1 MKDSGKRINRRNFLK
16 AVGAAGV
23 GSVLTGKNIFADPNE
38 PDVKGD
44 ALHKMQ
50 VELEYGSGSVKLSL
64 PEKQVMGVYMPAGG
78 EAMGEVSEA
87 LKVALRKPIG
97 TKPLGQIAKPKDKV
111 VIVVDDVTRDVP
123 SAELLLPVVDELRK
137 AGVPDKN
144 ITVIA
149 ALGLHRKMKQDE
161 LDAVLGPLK
170 GKIKIVNHDCEKN
183 LQSIGKTSLGTEV
196 YLNKIFLEA
205 DVKILTGDVEYH
217 QFCGYG
223 GGAKSVFP
231 GLGDGASITLSH
243 SRMELEGTG
252 AGRLKG
258 NPIREEIDEIGRK
271 VGVDFIVNV
280 VINSDKKVSAIFA
293 GDVYKA
299 FVAGAK
305 ACDKIYSVEVPKA
318 ADVVIASA
326 GGFPRDI
333 VLYQA
338 QKAVEAA
345 RRIVKK
351 GGKIILFAECREGHG
366 SELAYQWACEAT
378 KPEDIVVR
386 LRKKFVMGG
395 HKAYQLA
402 RVSQWADIYICS
414 SMDPA
419 MVRKFFLHP
428 LGSVDE
434 VYSLI
439 DKGDKIAV
447 LPQATTTLARLKGS
461 KETRFL
467 N

>member
-1 MKDSGKRINRRNFLK
+1 MENGKNISRRRFLK
-16 AVGAAGV
+16 AAGAAGI
-23 GSVLTGKNIFADPNE
+23 GSFLADKNILADSNE
-38 PDVKGD
+38 PGAKLD
-44 ALHKMQ
+44 LHKMQ
-50 VELEYGSGSVKLSL
+50 VELEYGSGKINLDL
-64 PEKQVMGVYMPAGG
+64 PDKQVMGIYMPAGG
-78 EAMGEVSEA
+78 HAVGDISEA
-87 LKVALRKPIG
+87 VRASMQKPIG
-97 TKPLGQIAKPKDKV
+97 AKPLGQIAKPKDKV

-123 SAELLLPVVDELRK
+123 TPEMLVPIVDELRK
-137 AGVPDKN
+137 AGVPDEN

-170 GKIKIVNHDCEKN
+170 GKIQIVNHDCEKN
-183 LQSIGKTSLGTEV
+183 LQSIGKTSLGSEIF
-196 YLNKIFLEA
+196 LNKTFLDA
-205 DVKILTGDVEYH
+205 DLKILTGDVEYH

-231 GLGDGASITLSH
+231 GLGDEKSITLSH

-271 VGVDFIVNV
+271 TGVNFIVNV
-280 VINSDKKVSAIFA
+280 VINSEKKVSAVFA

-299 FVAGAK
+299 FVEGAK
-305 ACDKIYSVEVPKA
+305 ACDKIYSVEVPEA

-338 QKAVEAA
+338 QKAIEAA

-366 SELAYQWACEAT
+366 SDLAYQWACEA
-378 KPEDIVVR
+378 K
-386 LRKKFVMGG
+386 
-395 HKAYQLA
+395 
-402 RVSQWADIYICS
+402 
-414 SMDPA
+414 
-419 MVRKFFLHP
+419 
-428 LGSVDE
+428 
-434 VYSLI
+434 
-439 DKGDKIAV
+439 
-447 LPQATTTLARLKGS
+447 
-461 KETRFL
+461 
-467 N
+467 

>member
-1 MKDSGKRINRRNFLK
+1 MKDSRKRISRRSFLK
-16 AVGAAGV
+16 TVGAAGV
-23 GSVLTGKNIFADPNE
+23 GSVLTGKRIFADPNE
-38 PDVKGD
+38 LGV
-44 ALHKMQ
+44 LHKMQ
-50 VELEYGSGSVKLSL
+50 IELEYGSGKVNLNL
-64 PEKQVMGVYMPAGG
+64 PDKQVMGVYMPAGG
-78 EAMGEVSEA
+78 EAVGDISEA
-87 LKVALRKPIG
+87 VKASLKKPIG
-97 TKPLGQIAKPKDKV
+97 AKPLGQIAKPKDKV

-123 SAELLLPVVDELRK
+123 NAEMLVPIVGELRE
-137 AGVPDKN
+137 AGVPDEN
-144 ITVIA
+144 ITVIV

-161 LDAVLGPLK
+161 LGAVLGSLK
-170 GKIKIVNHDCEKN
+170 DKIKIVNHDCEKN

-196 YLNKIFLEA
+196 HLNKTFLEA
-205 DVKILTGDVEYH
+205 DLKILTGDVEYH

-231 GLGDGASITLSH
+231 GLGDEKSITLSH

-280 VINSDKKVSAIFA
+280 VANSDKKVSAVFA

-299 FVAGAK
+299 FAAGAK
-305 ACDKIYSVEVPKA
+305 ACDKIYSVEVPKE

-326 GGFPRDI
+326 GGFPRDM

-338 QKAVEAA
+338 QKAIEAS

-366 SELAYQWACEAT
+366 SELAYQWACEA
-378 KPEDIVVR
+378 KGPEDIVER

-402 RVSQWADIYICS
+402 RASQWADIYIYS

-419 MVRKFFLHP
+419 MVKKFFLHP
-428 LGSVDE
+428 LASVDE
-434 VYSLI
+434 IYSLI
-439 DKGDKIAV
+439 GQGDKIAV

-467 N
+467 S

>member
-1 MKDSGKRINRRNFLK
+1 MKDSAKRINRRNFLK
-16 AVGAAGV
+16 KLGAAGV
-23 GSVLTGKNIFADPNE
+23 GSVLTGKNIFADMNE
-38 PDVKGD
+38 PDVKED
-44 ALHKMQ
+44 SLHKMQ
-50 VELEYGSGSVKLSL
+50 VELEYGSGKVNLNL

-78 EAMGEVSEA
+78 ESVGDISEA
-87 LKVALRKPIG
+87 VKASLRKPIG
-97 TKPLGQIAKPKDKV
+97 AKPLDQIVKPADKV

-123 SAELLLPVVDELRK
+123 NAELLLPVVDELHN
-137 AGVPDKN
+137 AGVTDEN
-144 ITVIA
+144 ITLIA

-161 LDAVLGPLK
+161 LDAALGPLK
-170 GKIKIVNHDCEKN
+170 GKIKTVNHDCEKN
-183 LQSIGKTSLGTEV
+183 LQTIGKTSLGTEV
-196 YLNKIFLEA
+196 YLNKTFLEA

-231 GLGDGASITLSH
+231 GLGDGQSITLSH

-258 NPIREEIDEIGRK
+258 NPVREEIDEIGRK

-280 VINSDKKVSAIFA
+280 VINSDKKVCGVFA

-299 FVAGAK
+299 FVAGVK
-305 ACDKIYSVEVPKA
+305 VCDKIYSVEVPKET
-318 ADVVIASA
+318 DVVIASA

-345 RRIVKK
+345 RRIVKN

-402 RVSQWADIYICS
+402 RAAQWADIYIYS
-414 SMDPA
+414 SMDPV

-428 LGSVDE
+428 LASVDE
-434 VYSLI
+434 IYPLI
-439 DKGDKIAV
+439 GKTDKIAV

-467 N
+467 S

>member
-1 MKDSGKRINRRNFLK
+1 MKDGGKRISRRNFLK
-16 AVGAAGV
+16 TVSAAGI
-23 GSVLTGKNIFADPNE
+23 GSVLTGKSVFAEPNE
-38 PDVKGD
+38 PGVKQD
-44 ALHKMQ
+44 ALYKMQ

-64 PEKQVMGVYMPAGG
+64 PEKQVMGIYNPAGG
-78 EAMGEVSEA
+78 EAVGDISEA
-87 LKVALRKPIG
+87 VKAAMQKPICA
-97 TKPLGQIAKPKDKV
+97 KPLGQIAKPKDKV
-111 VIVVDDVTRDVP
+111 VIVIDDITRDVP
-123 SAELLLPVVDELRK
+123 NAELLLPIVEELRK
-137 AGVPDKN
+137 AGVPDGN
-144 ITVIA
+144 VTVIA
-149 ALGLHRKMKQDE
+149 ALGLHRQMKQDE
-161 LDAVLGPLK
+161 LDAALESLK
-170 GKIKIVNHDCEKN
+170 GKIKIVNHDCENN
-183 LQSIGKTSLGTEV
+183 LQSIDKTSLGTEV
-196 YLNKIFLEA
+196 HLNKTFLDA
-205 DVKILTGDVEYH
+205 DLKILTGDVEYH

-231 GLGDGASITLSH
+231 GLGDEKSITLSH

-280 VINSDKKVSAIFA
+280 VINSDKKISSVFA
-293 GDVYKA
+293 GDMYKA
-299 FVAGAK
+299 FAAGVK
-305 ACDKIYSVEVPKA
+305 ACDKIYSVQVPKE
-318 ADVVIASA
+318 ADAVIASA

-338 QKAVEAA
+338 QKAIEAA

-366 SELAYQWACEAT
+366 SDMAYKWACEAT
-378 KPEDIVVR
+378 KPEDIIER

-402 RVSQWADIYICS
+402 RASQWADIYIYS

-428 LGSVDE
+428 LASVED

-439 DKGDKIAV
+439 GERDKIAV

-467 N
+467 S